1 MTVKFGWK
9 AGSEQYPPQQL
20 LEYAV
25 AAEEAGFE
33 SIDVSDHFHPWSEQG
48 QACFVWTWLG
58 AAAVRTQKIML
69 GTGVTCP
76 ILRYHPAIIAQAAA
90 TLAAFAPGRSFLGLG
105 NWGSPQRVFSYR
117 TVAKLPNSSGAAARS
132 GSIDSRTMERRS
144 SFIQW
149 NLLQDTQ
156 SEALYASGDFPT
168 DRYLSVVAKSARFAG
183 QYGDGLITV
192 GGESSETYNE
202 ILKNFAAGATE
213 VGKGPDQMPR
223 MIEIAVDF
231 NDNEQQAIEARKTY
245 WAGTFVPALFTERI
259 YRPTLSQQNGNA
271 VGADTIRETVCIS
284 NDPEAHIKIARR
296 YIDLGFDHLVFH
308 SAGPDQRA
316 FLEAYGRHV
325 LPRLRGAQRLKI
337 AVCEN

>member
-168 DRYLSVVAKSARFAG
+168 DRYLSAG
-183 QYGDGLITV
+183 CQKRAICGAIRRRTNHGRRREFGNVQRDFEKFRCRGDG
-192 GGESSETYNE
+192 GGEGPGSN
-202 ILKNFAAGATE
+202 AADDRNCRG
-213 VGKGPDQMPR
+213 
-223 MIEIAVDF
+223 
-231 NDNEQQAIEARKTY
+231 
-245 WAGTFVPALFTERI
+245 L
-259 YRPTLSQQNGNA
+259 
-271 VGADTIRETVCIS
+271 
-284 NDPEAHIKIARR
+284 
-296 YIDLGFDHLVFH
+296 
-308 SAGPDQRA
+308 QR
-316 FLEAYGRHV
+316 
-325 LPRLRGAQRLKI
+325 Q
-337 AVCEN
+337 